1 MSESVL
7 DRPAPDSTESR
18 AKTPIHLWIVGVV
31 ALLWNA
37 GGAFDYLATE
47 LKWGPYI
54 SQLTEEQL
62 AYFYGFPSWA
72 VACWALAVWG
82 GLFGAVALLLRKR
95 WAVWSFAVSLIG
107 MALSSLYSFALS
119 NGAEIMGTGGVI
131 FTVVIAVFAVFL
143 LLYSRW
149 LARRGVLT

>member
-7 DRPAPDSTESR
+7 DRPAPGSTESR

-37 GGAFDYLATE
+37 LGAFDYLATQIE
-47 LKWGPYI
+47 WEPYM
-54 SQLTEEQL
+54 SQFTDEQL

-72 VACWALAVWG
+72 VACWAIAVWG
-82 GLFGAVALLLRKR
+82 GLLGAVGLLLRKR
-95 WAVWSFAVSLIG
+95 WAVWMFGASLIG
-107 MALSSLYSFALS
+107 MALSSLYNFALS
-119 NGAEIMGTGGVI
+119 NGAEFMGTGGVI
-131 FTVVIAVFAVFL
+131 FSVVIAVLAITL